1 MLLINNIY
9 FYRNNIKILE
19 NISISISPKKI
30 IHLRGNN
37 GVGKTTLL
45 KIISNIL
52 EPKEGNI
59 FWNGKNIKKITYE
72 YYKDLTFIMDSQT
85 SNSDL
90 TVYENIS
97 FWCNLFSSSIK
108 NNEISSLLDLF
119 NLQKYKNVH
128 VNYLSYGEKKKLE
141 LLRLVIEQK
150 KLWILDEPFMGLDTH
165 SIDIINQTI
174 INHAQQSGMVI
185 FTSHNVPDIPNLEIF
200 DLKNDA

>member
-85 SNSDL
+85 SNSNL

-108 NNEISSLLDLF
+108 SNEISSLLDLF
-119 NLQKYKNVH
+119 DLQKYKNVH

-150 KLWILDEPFMGLDTH
+150 KLWILDEPFMGLDSN

-185 FTSHNVPDIPNLEIF
+185 LTSHNVPDIPNLEIF

>member
-97 FWCNLFSSSIK
+97 FWCNLFSSSIT

-119 NLQKYKNVH
+119 DLQKYKNVH

-150 KLWILDEPFMGLDTH
+150 KLWILDEPFMGLDRH
-165 SIDIINQTI
+165 SVDIINQTI